1 MNLPLQYTFRHLR
14 LRWRGVVITVLC
26 VALVV
31 AVFVMLMAMAGG
43 LTATYVA
50 SGDER
55 NLIVMRKG
63 ALGESSSQV
72 TIENVRQVKFLE
84 GIARNDAGEPLAA
97 AEIVVLITLRRG
109 DGGKA
114 HVQMRGIGPASLAL
128 RPTVRMTEGR
138 MFEPGRRQCV
148 VSRNLLRRYPELAPG
163 RTFRTG
169 KHAWTVTGIFDAG
182 GTAYDSEIWMD
193 ADEARD
199 SFNRAFYGTVLMRP
213 ADEAAAKA
221 LAARIDGDKQWQLR
235 AVSEAEYFAGQTKS
249 AGPVRAFGLT
259 LALIMSLGAAFSA
272 MNAMYAVVGNRAREI
287 GTLRV
292 LGFRRS
298 SIYLA
303 FMLESLLIAAL
314 GGVLGGA
321 LALPMNGF
329 AAGAFNATTFAEVTF
344 QFRIT
349 PALLGAGA
357 GFGVL
362 IGLAGGLLPARLAA
376 RRPILEALRD
386 S

>member
-1 MNLPLQYTFRHLR
+1 MTLPFHYTFRHLR
-14 LRWRGVVITVLC
+14 LRWRGALITLLC

-31 AVFVMLMAMAGG
+31 AVFVMLMAMADG
-43 LTATYVA
+43 LRATYVS
-50 SGDER
+50 SGDAR

-72 TIENVRQVKFLE
+72 TLENVRQVKFLD
-84 GIARNDAGEPLAA
+84 GVARNEAGEPLAA
-97 AEIVVLITLRRG
+97 AEVVVLITLRRG

-128 RPTVRMTEGR
+128 RPTVRLVEGR
-138 MFEPGRRQCV
+138 MFEPGKRQCV
-148 VSRNLLRRYPELAPG
+148 VSRNLLRRYPELELG

-169 KHAWTVTGIFDAG
+169 KHTWTVTGIFDAG

-199 SFNRAFYGTVLMRP
+199 SFNRAFHGTVLLRP
-213 ADEAAAKA
+213 ASEAAAA
-221 LAARIDGDKQWQLR
+221 VLTARIEGDKQLQLR
-235 AVSEAEYFAGQTKS
+235 AVSEAQYFAGQTKA

-259 LALIMSLGAAFSA
+259 LALIMSLGAAFAA
-272 MNAMYAVVGNRAREI
+272 MNAMYAAVGNRAREI

-303 FMLESLLIAAL
+303 FMLESLFIAAL

-357 GFGVL
+357 AFGIL
-362 IGLAGGLLPARLAA
+362 IGIAGGLLPARLAA